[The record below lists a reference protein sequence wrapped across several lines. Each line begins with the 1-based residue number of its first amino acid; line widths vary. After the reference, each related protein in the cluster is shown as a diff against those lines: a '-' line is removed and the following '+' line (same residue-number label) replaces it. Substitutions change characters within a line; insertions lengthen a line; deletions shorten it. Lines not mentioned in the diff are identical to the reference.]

1 MEINARMK
9 MLCVDFSTCFDPGA
23 SNFPKIQKSLAY
35 QKPGNENIFCRIFSK
50 LVARI
55 RKMVNI
61 VGSLRERVSSFVFLC
76 SPRALRAKQLKF
88 YCLEN
93 TNETMEPLA
102 CFVYVQKLLKKCIK

>member
-9 MLCVDFSTCFDPGA
+9 MLCVVFSTCFDPGT

-35 QKPGNENIFCRIFSK
+35 QKPGNENTFCRIFSK
-50 LVARI
+50 LVVRM

-76 SPRALRAKQLKF
+76 SPRALRAKQLKI
-88 YCLEN
+88 
-93 TNETMEPLA
+93 
-102 CFVYVQKLLKKCIK
+102 LLP